1 MSDRKLK
8 DGSQAEIKT
17 EPEALKQGPEP
28 APPESNLSKLTNGL
42 HPSTRRVLSITAVSI
57 IGPLLAVSFG
67 LYLYLSGGRYVSTDN
82 AYIKSE
88 KIAVSPDISG
98 RVSAVFVNANQV
110 VKPGEVLFRID
121 PEPFQ
126 IAVDQAR
133 AGLIAA
139 RQEGEA
145 LKSLYRQKVAEIER
159 AKVDLQF
166 LERRFTRQSQLKSK
180 AIASQSTFETADQN
194 LQSARMQLGA
204 LEQDKAQV
212 IAKLGGNL
220 DTPIANLPGVMTAA
234 AALRSAELNLRR
246 TEVRASLD
254 GIVTNFDLQQGE
266 YVEEGKAVFS
276 IVGTRELWVQ
286 ANYRETDLSNMRVGQ
301 SATIRVDAYPSEERT
316 AHIESIDPATGAEFA
331 LLPPQNATG
340 NWVKVVQRLP
350 VRLRLDEPLRDPPLR
365 AGMSAVVTVDTKHER
380 SLGGL
385 MDWIWTKI
393 GG

>member
-42 HPSTRRVLSITAVSI
+42 HPSTRRALSITAVSI